1 MAIFP
6 LLGAFDHGLVAGLPL
21 SEQPLVA
28 DQDDLDGDQD
38 TNELVPDWQRF
49 ALTELRP
56 SVRQNGRTELVVP
69 SGRRRASDRWR
80 FPSRHRV
87 GTRVCLPTGRRR
99 GDALRRGAVYGGL
112 EDMTTSLWSWRSRMT
127 GERAGTARTGTGA
140 AAFDAHPRA

>member
-6 LLGAFDHGLVAGLPL
+6 LLGAFDHGLDAGLPL

-56 SVRQNGRTELVVP
+56 SVRQNGRSELVVP
-69 SGRRRASDRWR
+69 EASGADGSILTGGV
-80 FPSRHRV
+80 FHP
-87 GTRVCLPTGRRR
+87 GTGFTWVCLPIKRPPRWN
-99 GDALRRGAVYGGL
+99 ALRRGARL
-112 EDMTTSLWSWRSRMT
+112 RWLR
-127 GERAGTARTGTGA
+127 GT
-140 AAFDAHPRA
+140 